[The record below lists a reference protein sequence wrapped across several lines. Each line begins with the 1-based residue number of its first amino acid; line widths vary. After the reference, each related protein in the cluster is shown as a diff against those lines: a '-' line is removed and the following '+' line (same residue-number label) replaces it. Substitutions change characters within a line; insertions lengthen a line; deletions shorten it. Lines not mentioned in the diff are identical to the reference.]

1 MAYSIKNQSI
11 KLSKLILLNKNKKA
25 LNLLNEMI
33 EFKSKKPFCCSNCS
47 GNGWKGSTGCK
58 MNDPQ
63 SWASRLKQFKAF
75 FIAHI
80 NGTFDPLNDPLP
92 FAVFKQGNG
101 KLPFINYST
110 IPVSNCPGAGAC
122 KTYCYSLNSMRFP
135 TATCSWLQN
144 QILEN
149 HYFNRVALEFKKFIS
164 KPKYA
169 QAEKIDF
176 RLYNDGDFSS
186 KELIIKWMELLKDN
200 KNISAYGYSKSL
212 HLLKE
217 LNEEG
222 YKWPKNYLF
231 NISNGGKYDYLKN
244 VEGIRNHPAKRG
256 EFLAVPLGGK
266 VNVLK
271 ITTEQ
276 RRQLKNNFPGEK
288 IFICP
293 GLCGSCT
300 SRGQA
305 CGLDTF
311 KDKKIVIPVH

>member
-1 MAYSIKNQSI
+1 MYSIKKESL

-25 LNLLNEMI
+25 LKTLDKMI
-33 EFKSKKPFCCSNCS
+33 LFKSIKPNCCSNCS
-47 GNGWKGSTGCK
+47 GTGWKGSAGCK
-58 MNDPQ
+58 MNSRQ
-63 SWASRLKQFKAF
+63 SWFTRLTELRGFLV
-75 FIAHI
+75 AHI
-80 NGTFDPLNDPLP
+80 NGTFNPLNDPLP
-92 FAVFKQGNG
+92 FQVFKEGNG
-101 KLPFINYST
+101 KLPFMNYST
-110 IPVSNCPGAGAC
+110 IPVANCPGAGAC
-122 KTYCYSLNSMRFP
+122 KLYCYSLNSMRFP

-149 HYFNRVALEFKKFIS
+149 HYFNRIELEFEIFINR
-164 KPKYA
+164 PKYSK
-169 QAEKIDF
+169 AEKIDF

-186 KELIIKWMELLKDN
+186 KELIVKWMELLKDN
-200 KNISAYGYSKSL
+200 KKISAYGYSKSL

-271 ITTEQ
+271 ITKEQ
-276 RRQLKNNFPGEK
+276 RQQLKGNFPGEK
-288 IFICP
+288 VFICP
-293 GLCGSCT
+293 GACGSCT